1 LKESGNA
8 TFADKL
14 DSWRASSRLPPELK
28 YRSAFLCLYL
38 FFATQP
44 AVIIPVG
51 KKGNEGTESR
61 VEIRSATGETLGWK
75 SVASYDGEH
84 GIGVNHAEWTADGQF
99 FVFNVASSAGHQPWR
114 RATYFYSRDENR
126 FHSLDDYI
134 GPVTSDF
141 TIEERNVV
149 KTTRFNFGSCIKNDD
164 GQRLNDARRV

>member
-1 LKESGNA
+1 MIFLLMSQNFLPVVVLPVIPHLAEA
-8 TFADKL
+8 QTTIH
-14 DSWRASSRLPPELK
+14 SSPDNSLR
-28 YRSAFLCLYL
+28 
-38 FFATQP
+38 

-75 SVASYDGEH
+75 SFASYDGEH

-114 RATYFYSRDENR
+114 RATYFYSRGENR
-126 FHSLDDYI
+126 FYSLDDYI

-141 TIEERNVV
+141 TIEGRNVV
-149 KTTRFNFGSCIKNDD
+149 KTTRFNFEAKNEKELVRVNL
-164 GQRLNDARRV
+164 GRPMARKQ

>member
-1 LKESGNA
+1 MIFLLMSQNFLPVVVLPLIPHLAEA
-8 TFADKL
+8 QTTIY
-14 DSWRASSRLPPELK
+14 SSPDNSLR
-28 YRSAFLCLYL
+28 
-38 FFATQP
+38 

-75 SVASYDGEH
+75 SFASYDGEH

-114 RATYFYSRDENR
+114 RATYFYSRGENR
-126 FHSLDDYI
+126 FYSLDDYI

-141 TIEERNVV
+141 TIEGRNVV
-149 KTTRFNFGSCIKNDD
+149 KTTRFNFEAKNEKELVRVNL
-164 GQRLNDARRV
+164 GRPMARKQ